1 MPIVTIGIWQ
11 NKGEA
16 LKERKYVFG
25 KEKTQLFLGM
35 LCFNNLV
42 FHLQVSPQHPH

>member
-16 LKERKYVFG
+16 LKERKCVFWKG
-25 KEKTQLFLGM
+25 KDTAISGYA
-35 LCFNNLV
+35 V
-42 FHLQVSPQHPH
+42 F